1 MSKQEIQDQQE
12 KKMTKKLVISPPPPL
27 PENLDKLISQL
38 YMAFWNELTGVNWF
52 GTSSLREVLFEL
64 KEVLQI
70 EQTVKAT

>member
-38 YMAFWNELTGVNWF
+38 YMAF
-52 GTSSLREVLFEL
+52 
-64 KEVLQI
+64 
-70 EQTVKAT
+70 